1 MSESGTGAP
10 FLVVFVSMFAAGTE
24 GGMRA
29 FLLDPLSGT
38 ITPAAGRWECPN
50 AFFVTLSEDQR
61 RVYAL
66 TAVTFGDA
74 STEEVIAWRIVGRD
88 GVLAPLGRTAAA
100 GAATCFIT
108 AAPGGRT
115 LLLAHYTG
123 GTVATLPLSAD
134 GGFAG
139 PPITVPLTCGGSGVV
154 KGRQEASHPH
164 ALVFAPAAVDG
175 PQFVYAADLGGDAI
189 CCYRLD
195 LAVGRLTSADQPVTK
210 TAAGAGPRHLAF
222 HPDGRRLYVINE
234 LNSTVGV
241 YDLEAASG
249 QLTERQTISTL
260 PKDFVGTNYAADVRL
275 TPCGGFLYGTNR
287 GHDSLATYAIAAD
300 GRLALV
306 EIVTS
311 RGRGPQSI
319 AITPDGGLL
328 LCANM
333 PGDSLAIFRI
343 DRATGRLTPVGEPV
357 PVTAPSSIAITNLV
371 NRHG

>member
-1 MSESGTGAP
+1 MGEPGNGAS

-24 GGMRA
+24 GGVRA
-29 FLLDPLSGT
+29 FLLDTLSGT
-38 ITPAAGRWECPN
+38 LTPSAGRWECPN
-50 AFFVTLSEDQR
+50 AFFLTLSEDQR

-88 GVLAPLGRTAAA
+88 GVLEPLGRTAAA
-100 GAATCFIT
+100 GAAACFIT
-108 AAPGGRT
+108 AAPGGRA

-139 PPITVPLTCGGSGVV
+139 PPIMAPLPCGGSGVV
-154 KGRQEASHPH
+154 MGRQEASHPH
-164 ALVFAPAAVDG
+164 ALALAAAAVG
-175 PQFVYAADLGGDAI
+175 TPQFVYAADLGGDAI
-189 CCYRLD
+189 CCYLLD
-195 LAVGRLTSADQPVTK
+195 PAVGRLTSADQPVTK

-234 LNSTVGV
+234 LDSTVGV
-241 YDLEAASG
+241 YDLDAASG

-260 PKDFVGTNYAADVRL
+260 PKDFVGTNYAADVRI
-275 TPCGGFLYGTNR
+275 TPCGRFLYGTNR
-287 GHDSLATYAIAAD
+287 GHDSLAAYAIAAD
-300 GRLALV
+300 GRLTLV

-319 AITPDGGLL
+319 AITPDGALL

-333 PGDSLAIFRI
+333 PGDSLAVFRI

-357 PVTAPSSIAITNLV
+357 PVTAPSSIAITNV
-371 NRHG
+371 ANK